1 LELDGWYFVCYNS
14 EVYSQ
19 SEYSRSKYPLAIT
32 VVARYRSR
40 VLLMKKELAP
50 EWALLGLLTQKPMH
64 GYELH
69 RYFTA
74 PSALGQVWYLGLSQM
89 YKLLK
94 ELEGQGYVEVTVEL
108 QENYPAR
115 KVYHITPSGRAAF
128 LQWMEKPVRN
138 TRLIRVEFLAKLFLA
153 QLLGSEMIERVIHT
167 QLEACQAQL
176 TRLQARAC
184 PELGLSEARPEFR
197 RRVEGQSRRACPDW
211 ELGIENWELTFEH
224 LVLRFRQGQIQAIID
239 WLETCR
245 RMFLEERRIANGELE
260 IDH

>member
-1 LELDGWYFVCYNS
+1 MSILEVSIQL
-14 EVYSQ
+14 
-19 SEYSRSKYPLAIT
+19 PLPLPLLQ
-32 VVARYRSR
+32 YRSR

-153 QLLGSEMIERVIHT
+153 QLLGSEMIERVINT
-167 QLEACQAQL
+167 QLEACQSQL
-176 TRLQARAC
+176 TRLQA
-184 PELGLSEARPEFR
+184 
-197 RRVEGQSRRACPDW
+197 RACPDW
-211 ELGIENWELTFEH
+211 ELGIENWELTFER
-224 LVLRFRQGQIQAIID
+224 LVLRFRQGQIQAIIE

-245 RMFLEERRIANGELE
+245 RMFLEERRIANGELG

>member
-1 LELDGWYFVCYNS
+1 VSILEVSIQL
-14 EVYSQ
+14 
-19 SEYSRSKYPLAIT
+19 PLPLPLLQ
-32 VVARYRSR
+32 YRSR

-153 QLLGSEMIERVIHT
+153 QLLGSEMIERVINT
-167 QLEACQAQL
+167 QLEACQSQL
-176 TRLQARAC
+176 TRLQA
-184 PELGLSEARPEFR
+184 
-197 RRVEGQSRRACPDW
+197 RACPDW
-211 ELGIENWELTFEH
+211 ELGIENWELTFER
-224 LVLRFRQGQIQAIID
+224 LVLRFRQGQIQAIIE

-245 RMFLEERRIANGELE
+245 RMFLEERRIANGELG

>member
-1 LELDGWYFVCYNS
+1 
-14 EVYSQ
+14 
-19 SEYSRSKYPLAIT
+19 
-32 VVARYRSR
+32 
-40 VLLMKKELAP
+40 MKKELAP

-153 QLLGSEMIERVIHT
+153 QLLGSEMIERVINT
-167 QLEACQAQL
+167 QLEACQSQL
-176 TRLQARAC
+176 TRLQA
-184 PELGLSEARPEFR
+184 
-197 RRVEGQSRRACPDW
+197 RACPDW
-211 ELGIENWELTFEH
+211 ELGIENWELTFER
-224 LVLRFRQGQIQAIID
+224 LVLRFRQGQIQAIIE

-245 RMFLEERRIANGELE
+245 RMFLEERRIANGELG

>member
-1 LELDGWYFVCYNS
+1 
-14 EVYSQ
+14 
-19 SEYSRSKYPLAIT
+19 
-32 VVARYRSR
+32 
-40 VLLMKKELAP
+40 MKKELAP

-94 ELEGQGYVEVTVEL
+94 ELEAQGYVEAAVEL
-108 QENYPAR
+108 QESYPAR

-128 LQWMEKPVRN
+128 GQWMEKPIRN

-153 QLLGSEMIERVIHT
+153 QLLGSERIERLIDT
-167 QLEACQAQL
+167 QLETCRAQL
-176 TRLQARAC
+176 AHLQERAN
-184 PELGLSEARPEFR
+184 PA
-197 RRVEGQSRRACPDW
+197 DW
-211 ELGIENWELTFEH
+211 ELGTGNWELTFEH

-239 WLETCR
+239 WLKACR
-245 RMFLEERRIANGELE
+245 RAFLEEWRVANGEAL
-260 IDH
+260 